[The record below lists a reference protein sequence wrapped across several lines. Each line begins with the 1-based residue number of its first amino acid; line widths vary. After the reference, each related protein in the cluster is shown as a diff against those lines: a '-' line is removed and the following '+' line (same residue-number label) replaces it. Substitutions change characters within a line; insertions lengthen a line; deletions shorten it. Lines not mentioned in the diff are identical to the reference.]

1 MTSEL
6 KPRGVLESCLYAD
19 DLDAARRFYED
30 VIGLECFSAEEGR
43 DAFFR
48 CGDAVVILFNARAT
62 SHNKPPM
69 PGRAPPH
76 GAAGPG
82 HLCFKAHASE
92 LDAWRVR
99 LEARGI
105 DIETDFE
112 WSPGLRSI
120 YVRDPAGNSIEIAD
134 ERLWDRK

>member
-1 MTSEL
+1 MRRTWP
-6 KPRGVLESCLYAD
+6 PR
-19 DLDAARRFYED
+19 RKFYEE

-48 CGDAVVILFNARAT
+48 CGDQVVILFNRR
-62 SHNKPPM
+62 
-69 PGRAPPH
+69 GDLAPEAAH
-76 GAAGPG
+76 AGPG
-82 HLCFKAHASE
+82 AAARRIRPRPLVLQGRGLRA
-92 LDAWRVR
+92 RR
-99 LEARGI
+99 LALADSKPWERHIEA
-105 DIETDFE
+105 DFE